1 MFCLRFFEM
10 YENKQMK
17 RDALNRPTGPHTP
30 SRNHLKSSMHPTFQG
45 LPKPFLGC
53 VDGHGCEQSF
63 SSFSQ
68 KIIISN
74 YLGPIFRWVR
84 ETWKF
89 YEVFPG
95 KQESGFPP
103 AGRGS
108 SCWRVPGKWTS
119 EMNQRTLACIAVSP
133 WEKRWIVDFIGN
145 NFVAVC
151 AELFWCLWLG
161 TTRRGGRLKPSL
173 W

>member
-103 AGRGS
+103 AGRGAHVGAS
-108 SCWRVPGKWTS
+108 QRKNEPTKNERAKTRARTRVY
-119 EMNQRTLACIAVSP
+119 RTFLSIKTAI
-133 WEKRWIVDFIGN
+133 
-145 NFVAVC
+145 
-151 AELFWCLWLG
+151 
-161 TTRRGGRLKPSL
+161 RRFYWGVTLPCVHR
-173 W
+173 